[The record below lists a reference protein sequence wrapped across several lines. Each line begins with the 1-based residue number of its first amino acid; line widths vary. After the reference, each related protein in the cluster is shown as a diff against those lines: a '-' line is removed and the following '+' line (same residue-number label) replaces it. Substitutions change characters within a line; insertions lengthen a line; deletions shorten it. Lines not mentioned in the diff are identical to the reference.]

1 MPLFPPICLPSSTP
15 LRSICLIQVNLGAVV
30 EICPPNMTGADFYA
44 LTSAATMNAIRRR
57 IQLLETSENN
67 ADLLKDKQEPLAVK
81 QIDFI
86 DAVKEITPS
95 VSDVEI
101 SRYLKIRDSIVTK

>member
-1 MPLFPPICLPSSTP
+1 
-15 LRSICLIQVNLGAVV
+15 
-30 EICPPNMTGADFYA
+30 MTGADFYA

-57 IQLLETSENN
+57 IQDIETSENKT
-67 ADLLKDKQEPLAVK
+67 DLLKDKREPLAVE
-81 QIDFI
+81 QIDFL
-86 DAVKEITPS
+86 DAVKEISPS